1 MGAVILDC
9 VGEEDVVVLSAKE
22 RRRYWG
28 RWAWGIV
35 YGMEVMLEDD
45 RWRVKERVEKVR
57 WLVRLR
63 G

>member
-1 MGAVILDC
+1 VGAVILDC
-9 VGEEDVVVLSAKE
+9 VGEEDVVVLGAKE
-22 RRRYWG
+22 RRYWE

-35 YGMEVMLEDD
+35 YSMEVMLEDD